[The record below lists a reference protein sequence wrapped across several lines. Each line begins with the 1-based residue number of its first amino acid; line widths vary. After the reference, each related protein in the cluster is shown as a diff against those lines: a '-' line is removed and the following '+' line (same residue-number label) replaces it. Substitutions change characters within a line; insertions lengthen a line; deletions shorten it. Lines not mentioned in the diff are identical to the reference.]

1 MENLKR
7 RIHDFEKS
15 HGRQLELRRKFN
27 NVLRG
32 GSVDV
37 PTIDIKDFWVGI
49 EIETCCKTHP
59 KEVTAAHWEILYD
72 VFRNMVDANPE
83 YGDREKTLR
92 EVYAE
97 LGQHFEEEVWK
108 LGEAMHSFDTYKN
121 IVTRVLDEVIGDNA
135 LPYWDGEDRF
145 SHKETITYGE
155 NEFLNDEKKYLMHFR
170 RTEDGSIRCEGSDQS
185 SAEYV
190 LKYGDRQYFQKRDSI
205 KGDIRLIMSSCVPCA
220 DNDKGESTCG
230 LHIHLSHPDITKEKY
245 PKFDRYFSRYWIT
258 VLHKQLT
265 KNHDFKLRKR
275 NQFCSENECY
285 YMDRNQKYRQ
295 LNFLP
300 SQDSDL
306 WHFEFRGLGDGV
318 KEGVKEI
325 DRYIEALARGYRQ
338 AFLDFVV
345 NKPISVEKNYWM
357 DTIDHVI
364 YTESEE
370 EKDEMLSNVAD
381 ILDEAADAGTPVDLA
396 DPNDDWDD
404 RTMLNQILQHC
415 EKFAVPFL
423 KRILNH
429 VKDWQAHIQY
439 SESDKD
445 WYTPLSWI
453 TWHDNSK
460 SYPISIP
467 LVPYLVER
475 GYPLPAVERTVVPD
489 DVLKAW
495 DAIAPPQTKKYW
507 FKGLF
512 ELLEKSKPLN
522 DIIEMLDSAAKQGHP
537 ISMEERLPGKEF
549 SIFVYIIA
557 YAKYNTEKNVEQLKN
572 IIRRVENWGRHGSVE
587 NLFGSSHSLD
597 ESYEDYSDDEYDEP
611 EKVSPLYWIKYKVL
625 KDEYSKIYEGLL
637 PLLRQTGYFEEFNA
651 KDDQL

>member
-15 HGRQLELRRKFN
+15 HGRQLDLRRKFN

-49 EIETCCKTHP
+49 EIETCCNTHP
-59 KEVTAAHWEILYD
+59 LREEAEEANRDILND
-72 VFRNMVDANPE
+72 VFKNMVDLTDDDDDDME
-83 YGDREKTLR
+83 DVYGDMWNENFQ
-92 EVYAE
+92 YE
-97 LGQHFEEEVWK
+97 LDTNVLHPLE
-108 LGEAMHSFDTYKN
+108 TYKELVRESSKN
-121 IVTRVLDEVIGDNA
+121 
-135 LPYWDGEDRF
+135 EDYTI
-145 SHKETITYGE
+145 KDTITYGKK
-155 NEFLNDEKKYLMHFR
+155 EFLEERNKYLVHFDK
-170 RTEDGSIRCEGSDQS
+170 TEDGSIRCKKHYNQDHERSA
-185 SAEYV
+185 AEYV
-190 LKYGDRQYFQKRDSI
+190 LGYDDRQYFQKRESI
-205 KGDIRLIMSSCVPCA
+205 KADMCAIMSSCVPCA

-230 LHIHLSHPDITKEKY
+230 LHIHLSHPSIKKEKY
-245 PKFDRYFSRYWIT
+245 PGFDKYFSRYWTT

-265 KNHDFKLRKR
+265 KNHDFKLRKK
-275 NQFCSENECY
+275 NQFCIENVCY
-285 YMDRNQKYRQ
+285 YMDRNEKYRQ

-318 KEGVKEI
+318 KEGEKEI

-357 DTIDHVI
+357 DTIDNVI
-364 YTESEE
+364 YTESED

-381 ILDEAADAGTPVDLA
+381 ILDEAADAGTPVDLTYSGA
-396 DPNDDWDD
+396 DNDMTMLIQILFHCKMDTDPNS
-404 RTMLNQILQHC
+404 TS
-415 EKFAVPFL
+415 FAVPFL

-439 SESDKD
+439 HETDEE

-475 GYPLPAVERTVVPD
+475 GYPLPAVERTRVPD
-489 DVLKAW
+489 DVLEAW

-522 DIIEMLDSAAKQGHP
+522 DIIELLDSAAKQGHP

-549 SIFVYIIA
+549 SIFVYITA
-557 YAKYNTEKNVEQLKN
+557 YATYSKNTEKNIEQLKN

-597 ESYEDYSDDEYDEP
+597 EYYEDYSDDEYDEP
-611 EKVSPLYWIKYKVL
+611 EKVSPLYWIKYSNGV
-625 KDEYSKIYEGLL
+625 EYSKIYEGLL